1 MPRQDYVLHPESVLA
16 LERLLVL
23 MQSRDYAVRSIKA
36 YVQECRFLFAFYPEK
51 TPKEL
56 LQDDIA
62 RYIVHIKAAYNVGRD
77 KVRMAAHAFGFFFK
91 HIEPSSYV
99 KPQSLYPRKSFVLPG
114 VLSLEQVKELFASEL
129 SLKQRA
135 MVGLFYGSGLRLNE
149 LRMLEPKDI
158 DGKSMQVKVRGGKGN
173 KDRFTILSKQ
183 TLEDLRTYWKSE
195 RPKTFLFEGQEK
207 GKPMHERSL
216 QHAVRMAFDKAG
228 IAKDLSSHNLRHSFA
243 THLLDAGT
251 DIHTIKELL
260 GHSKIE
266 TTMVYLHLQQKKR
279 SALVSPLD
287 CLEQHT
293 P

>member
-1 MPRQDYVLHPESVLA
+1 MHPDSVEA
-16 LERLLVL
+16 LEKLTRL
-23 MQSRDYAVRSIKA
+23 MQSRNYAVRSVKA

-56 LQDDIA
+56 TQDDIA
-62 RYIVHIKAAYNVGRD
+62 RYIVHIKSAYNVGRD
-77 KVRMAAHAFGFFFK
+77 KVRMAAHSFGFFFK

-99 KPQSLYPRKSFVLPG
+99 KPQSLYPRKAFVLPG
-114 VLSLEQVKELFASEL
+114 VLSLEQVMGLFASSL

-135 MVGLFYGSGLRLNE
+135 MIGLFYGSGLRLNE

-158 DGKSMQVKVRGGKGN
+158 DSAAMQVKVRGGKGS

-207 GKPMHERSL
+207 GRPMHERSI
-216 QHAVRMAFDKAG
+216 QHAIRLAFNKAG
-228 IAKDLSSHNLRHSFA
+228 LGKDLSSHNLRHSFA
-243 THLLDAGT
+243 THLLDSGT

-287 CLEQHT
+287 ALQR
-293 P
+293 PIA